1 MAMTAKD
8 YTNKKIA
15 DANKKTKLIREALKK
30 KLPVKK
36 YLEDNMNKSNATV
49 VTNKLSKKEAIKSP
63 NTKTVNN
70 NKGAGNSNT
79 DISKGSILTRV
90 RKNVAGLNLN
100 AVNVNSDS
108 PVKKSKD
115 IKKDKKVVVADKKDN
130 KTTKSKTAASAS
142 NTKNFA
148 STMAM
153 QKKLIAK
160 GAKIKADGIMGP
172 KTRAAMAKYMK
183 APVPKSRP
191 TKPNVSSNKK
201 TGIDS
206 ALGDN
211 SKTKKKPVSSN
222 SKLDSKGNYKGTNIK
237 PTKLQLDRM
246 RKKMM
251 GAT

>member
-1 MAMTAKD
+1 MAMTAKEKRMAD
-8 YTNKKIA
+8 MKKRLAESSPSKLPKATKALKNKKEKS
-15 DANKKTKLIREALKK
+15 DKTKKYNAIE
-30 KLPVKK
+30 KK
-36 YLEDNMNKSNATV
+36 YIEKYSKSNSKGSVPTT
-49 VTNKLSKKEAIKSP
+49 TNS
-63 NTKTVNN
+63 

-100 AVNVNSDS
+100 AMNVNSDS

-130 KTTKSKTAASAS
+130 KTTKSKTAASAG

-153 QKKLIAK
+153 QKKLK
-160 GAKIKADGIMGP
+160 KMGADIEADGIMGP

-191 TKPNVSSNKK
+191 KGTLTSKFGGKKITAKQRLKEINDEKAKSYFSNLASS
-201 TGIDS
+201 
-206 ALGDN
+206 L
-211 SKTKKKPVSSN
+211 KKK
-222 SKLDSKGNYKGTNIK
+222 SKAKG
-237 PTKLQLDRM
+237 
-246 RKKMM
+246 
-251 GAT
+251 